1 MGSGNKNSHS
11 FTNNLIEESSPYLLQ
26 HAHNPVQWYAWNEK
40 SLQLAKDKNKLILV
54 SIGYSACHWC
64 HVMEH
69 ECFENEDVAKIMNE
83 HFINI
88 KVDREERPDI
98 DQVYMNA
105 VQLMTGRGGWPL
117 NCFTLPDGRPVYG
130 GTYFAKESWKNILL
144 NLADVYK
151 NDPSKVLEYAEKLTE
166 GIRLSEVIE
175 NKQTEQTFSDT
186 DLQDCINDWQ
196 QRLDDKDGG
205 PNKAPKF
212 PLPNNYLFLLRHAH
226 NKKDMGLME
235 HVQLTLQSMAYGG
248 IYDQLGGG
256 FARYSTDM
264 EWKVPHFEKMLYD
277 NAQLISL
284 YSEAY
289 RINKNPLYKKIVEE
303 TIVFVEEEL
312 TSPEG
317 VFYSALDADSEGEE
331 GKYYVWTKAE
341 LEHVLEQDFLLFA
354 ANYNVNEIGYWE
366 HNNYI
371 LLRKQNDEDVAK
383 KMAVEVATLKE
394 CIERCRKKLLLE
406 RSKRIKPG
414 LDDKSLTSWNALMVK
429 AYADAFEAFENP
441 LYLEKA
447 KKALRFIITKM
458 RTPDGGIYHNYKNGK
473 SSING
478 FLEDYAFVIEACIS
492 CYNATFESNWL
503 IIADELM
510 HYTKTHFEDT
520 ETGMFFFTSS
530 KDTPLIAR
538 KMELSDNVIPAS
550 CSSIANSSFY
560 LGKYL
565 SKPEYIKQAQQMLSS
580 MKNNI
585 ISYGP
590 GYSNWAILMLNNT
603 KPFYEIAIVGE
614 EAIKKAQQLKK
625 YYFTNYILLASE
637 KEDSFELLKNRY
649 EPNKTLVYV
658 CENNVCQLPM
668 EKVEGAIKMLV
679 N

>member
-1 MGSGNKNSHS
+1 MGSGNKKSHS

-26 HAHNPVQWYAWNEK
+26 HSHNPVEWYAWNEK
-40 SLQLAKDKNKLILV
+40 SLQLAKDENKLILV

-130 GTYFAKESWKNILL
+130 GTYFPKESWKNILL

-151 NDPSKVLEYAEKLTE
+151 HEPSKALEYAKKLTE
-166 GIRLSEVIE
+166 GIRLGEVIE
-175 NKQTEQTFSDT
+175 NKQTEQTFSNT
-186 DLQDCINDWQ
+186 DLQDCLSDWQ
-196 QRLDDKDGG
+196 QRLDDTDGG

-212 PLPNNYLFLLRHAH
+212 PLPNNYLFLLRYAH
-226 NKKDMGLME
+226 NKKNVILME
-235 HVQLTLQSMAYGG
+235 HVELTLRSMAYGG

-264 EWKVPHFEKMLYD
+264 KWKVPHFEKMLYD

-303 TIVFVEEEL
+303 TIIFLEEEL

-317 VFYSALDADSEGEE
+317 VFYSALDADSEEVE

-341 LEHVLEQDFLLFA
+341 LEQVLEQDFLLFSA
-354 ANYNVNEIGYWE
+354 YYNVNEIGYWE

-371 LLRKQNDEDVAK
+371 LLRKKSDEAVAK
-383 KMAVEVATLKE
+383 TMGVEVAKLQK
-394 CIERCRKKLLLE
+394 CIERCRKKLIIE
-406 RSKRIKPG
+406 RNKRIKPG
-414 LDDKSLTSWNALMVK
+414 LDDKSLTSWNAMMIK
-429 AYADAFEAFENP
+429 AYIDAFEAFENP
-441 LYLEKA
+441 AYLDKA
-447 KKALRFIITKM
+447 KKVLRFIITKM

-478 FLEDYAFVIEACIS
+478 FLEDYAFVIEASIC
-492 CYNATFESNWL
+492 CYNTTFESNWL
-503 IIADELM
+503 TFADELM
-510 HYTKTHFEDT
+510 QYTKTHFEDT
-520 ETGMFFFTSS
+520 ETKMFFFTSI

-550 CSSIANSSFY
+550 CSSIANSLFY

-565 SKPEYIKQAQQMLSS
+565 SKPEFVKQAQQMLSAI
-580 MKNNI
+580 KNNLV
-585 ISYGP
+585 SYGP
-590 GYSNWAILMLNNT
+590 GYSNWAILMLNST

-625 YYFTNYILLASE
+625 YYFNNYILLASE

-649 EPNKTLVYV
+649 EPNKTLIYV
-658 CENNVCQLPM
+658 CENNTCQLPL
-668 EKVEGAIKMLV
+668 EKVEDAIKLLTS
-679 N
+679 